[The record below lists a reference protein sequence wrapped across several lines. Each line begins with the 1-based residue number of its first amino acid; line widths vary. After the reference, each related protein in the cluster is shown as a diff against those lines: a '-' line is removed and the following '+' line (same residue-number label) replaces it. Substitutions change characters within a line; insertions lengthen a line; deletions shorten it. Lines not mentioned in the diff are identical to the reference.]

1 MGSGVLETL
10 LIGLVL
16 GDGDCLPW
24 GDAEAPLR
32 TGEGLRSEEPEAV
45 VRANAVCLVV
55 VSGPPGWIG
64 LGKTLS
70 YVLKIR
76 RASVS
81 W

>member
-1 MGSGVLETL
+1 MGTAFLGVTL
-10 LIGLVL
+10 KLLFVQ
-16 GDGDCLPW
+16 
-24 GDAEAPLR
+24 
-32 TGEGLRSEEPEAV
+32 GEGLRSEEPEAA

-55 VSGPPGWIG
+55 VSGPPGWSG
-64 LGKTLS
+64 PGKTLS